1 MRRLFLIIVSL
12 FLMTLPLLAGNNPN
26 KKITAYKIN
35 KPLSVDGVLDE
46 NLYQKPPIKDFIQK
60 EPVEGLPPSEKT
72 LMWVAYDEANIYF
85 CGKFY
90 DSAPDSIDRSLM
102 RRDNIT
108 ASDWLWVYLDPYND
122 DRTGYFFAVNAGGS
136 ICDGTL
142 YNDGWMDDSWD
153 GIWEGDTKITPEGW
167 NVEIKVPFS
176 QLRFN
181 EEEEMV
187 WGINLNR
194 DIKRKHEM
202 SFYIMVPNEESGF
215 VSRFADLDGLN
226 GIKPKQRIELLP
238 YVVQRAQYLRDREN
252 DPFYKSNQYRTSLG
266 ADLKLSIGSALNL
279 DATINP
285 DFGQVEVDPA
295 IVNLSAFE
303 NYYNEKRPF
312 FIEGDNIFRFGIGG
326 INDNFGFNFGNPT
339 YYYSRRI
346 GRSPQ
351 GFPTTSGEINRPN
364 ETRIL
369 GAAKLTGKLDESWT
383 IGAVS
388 AITERT
394 FAEVLTPSG
403 NVVEDEV
410 EPLSHYGVLR
420 TQKEFNDGN
429 QALGLIFTSVNR
441 KSNNSYI
448 NNLLV
453 DQAYTFGL
461 DGWTFLDE
469 KRVYALNASIV
480 GSHVS
485 GNELAMLRIQQ
496 QPYRYFQRPD
506 KSFMKL
512 DSNITSLQGIFSRV
526 MLNKQQG
533 SFFVN
538 ASLGTASPGFEHNE
552 LGFQRYADRINGHI
566 VTGYR
571 WYQPDDIFRRKNL
584 YVGINGTSNYDGDMI
599 AHGLYS
605 SIGFQF
611 VNFWGVTI
619 NSSYNFESVNTTL
632 TRGGPKVKYPYNYS
646 VSLRGYTDSSK
657 ELKFNPFGTYWH
669 NGFGDYDYEC
679 GLEIEWRPQSN
690 ITLSLAPAYY
700 YTMSNYQWVDAIT
713 DVSAAK
719 TFGKRYIFAALD
731 QQTYSAEVRVN
742 WSFTPKL
749 SLQVYLQPLFSTGEY
764 STFKELAE
772 PNSKEYNVY
781 GTDGSSI
788 TYDETNDL
796 YHIDPDGNGPATP
809 FDIYNQ
815 NFNYKSLRANLVL
828 RWEVLPGSVFYA
840 VWTHDKVNFM
850 NPGDMSLGRDF
861 KELWNSPANNIFL
874 LKFAYWL
881 DM

>member
-1 MRRLFLIIVSL
+1 MKRLFLVKLSLLIIL
-12 FLMTLPLLAGNNPN
+12 LPILAGTNPN
-26 KKITAYKIN
+26 RKITAYKIT
-35 KPLSVDGVLDE
+35 KPLNIDGVLNED
-46 NLYQKPPIKDFIQK
+46 LYKQLPLEDFTQL
-60 EPVEGLPPSEKT
+60 EPVEGDPATERT
-72 LMWVAYDEANIYF
+72 LMWVAYDESNIYF
-85 CGKFY
+85 CGKFF
-90 DSAPDSIDRSLM
+90 DSSPDSIDLSLM
-102 RRDNIT
+102 RRDNMT
-108 ASDWLWVYLDPYND
+108 TSDWLWVYLDPYND
-122 DRTGYFFAVNAGGS
+122 DRNGYYFAVNAGGS

-153 GIWEGDTKITPEGW
+153 GIWETETEINTEGW
-167 NVEIKVPFS
+167 NVEIKIPFS

-181 EEEEMV
+181 EEDEMV

-202 SFYIMVPNEESGF
+202 SFLVMVPSEESGF

-226 GIKPKQRIELLP
+226 GIKPKQRLEFLP
-238 YVVQRAQYLRDREN
+238 YVVQRAQYLRNKEN
-252 DPFYKSNQYRTSLG
+252 DPFYKSNQYRTSFG
-266 ADLKLSIGSALNL
+266 ADLKFSIGSAINV

-326 INDNFGFNFGNPT
+326 VNNNWGFNFGNPN

-351 GFPTTSGEINRPN
+351 GYPTTDGEVNRPN

-369 GAAKLTGKLDESWT
+369 GAAKLTGKLDETWT

-388 AITERT
+388 AFTERT
-394 FAEVLTPSG
+394 FAEVLTPAG
-403 NVVEDEV
+403 DVVEDEV
-410 EPLSHYGVLR
+410 EPLTHYGVLR
-420 TQKEFNDGN
+420 TLKEFNEGN

-441 KSNNSYI
+441 KSNNSFI

-453 DQAYTFGL
+453 DQAYTFGV

-469 KRVYALNASIV
+469 ERVYALNASIV
-480 GSHVS
+480 GSHVA
-485 GNELAMLRIQQ
+485 GNELAMLRVQK

-512 DSNITSLQGIFSRV
+512 DSSLTSLQGIFGRV
-526 MLNKQQG
+526 MFNKQQG
-533 SFFVN
+533 NFYLN
-538 ASLGTASPGFEHNE
+538 AALGTASPGFEYNE

-571 WYQPDDIFRRKNL
+571 WYEPDNIFRRKNV
-584 YVGINGTSNYDGDMI
+584 YFGVNGTSNYDGDI
-599 AHGLYS
+599 LDHGLYT

-611 VNFWGVTI
+611 VNFWGIAI
-619 NSSYNFESVNTTL
+619 NSSYDFESVNTSL
-632 TRGGPKVKYPYNYS
+632 TRGGPKVKYPENYS
-646 VSLRGYTDSSK
+646 IFFRGYTDSRN
-657 ELKFNPFGTYWH
+657 ELVFRPFGAYWR
-669 NGFGDYDYEC
+669 NGFGDYDYQG
-679 GLEIEWRPQSN
+679 GLDIEWRPQSN
-690 ITLSLAPAYY
+690 LTLSISPAYY
-700 YTMSNYQWVDAIT
+700 YTMSNYQWVGAFTDA
-713 DVSAAK
+713 AATS
-719 TFGKRYIFAALD
+719 TFGKRYVFAKID
-731 QQTYSAEVRVN
+731 QHTYSAEIRVN

-749 SLQVYLQPLFSTGEY
+749 SLQVYLQPLFSSGKY

-781 GTDGSSI
+781 GTNGSTI
-788 TYDETNDL
+788 AYDETNDV
-796 YHIDPDGNGPATP
+796 YSVDADGSGPSAP
-809 FDIYNQ
+809 FDIYNPD
-815 NFNYKSLRANLVL
+815 FNYKSLRANLVL

-850 NPGDMSLGRDF
+850 HPGNLRLGRDF
-861 KELWNSPANNIFL
+861 NDLWNSPANNIFL
-874 LKFAYWL
+874 LKFSYWL
-881 DM
+881 DV